1 MTKEHLYELF
11 GSKYDSRNSHKQI
24 LDEFFKN
31 NVITPKGSNPLR
43 LAKYIHD
50 LAEGRK
56 VYVKTIKDPYF
67 KDAEFYYE
75 EFKLAQSLSDENSPL
90 KLFSPE
96 EIADMEYRCSFVY
109 ANTSMTTD
117 EYFTKEEANKK
128 GFEIIEETGRIRQ

>member
-1 MTKEHLYELF
+1 MTKERLYELF

-31 NVITPKGSNPLR
+31 NVITPKGEKPLK
-43 LAKYIHD
+43 LAKYIHA
-50 LAEGRK
+50 LAEGHK
-56 VYVKTIKDPYF
+56 VYVKTTKAPYF
-67 KDAEFYYE
+67 KDTEFYYE
-75 EFKLAQSLSDENSPL
+75 EFSLKIISDENEHL
-90 KLFSPE
+90 QLYLPE